1 MGLGIAIAGG
11 IICATVLAV
20 FSIVF
25 STSGQIYEINS
36 SRTSAADLQSVAF
49 QTNMTVSDLTA
60 ASGSQYVN
68 FTLTNTGNEKLW
80 NYKKFNVII
89 NYTADIL
96 GVPTQRVESI
106 TYTTNSDEI
115 SIDALSTSS
124 QTCIACTLSHTVAG
138 TNKLLIVGVSVSDNT
153 DVISITYS
161 GQSLTRIRF
170 DEVLSTDRRSEL
182 WYLVNPPSGT
192 ANVVVTLN
200 QVETVIIG
208 AISFTNVYQSSP
220 INANNGATDPTGV
233 THPSVSLT
241 TTVDN
246 ALIVDVVSTV
256 QGSMTSSTSQIE
268 RWDLIRAQLAGSGST
283 NQTTTANTYTMS
295 WTNNGGLD
303 QWAMSAAAI
312 RPADPACGPGGTIAT
327 NNWLL
332 NSISNDYTDPNIV
345 NTNEGALICTKLRY
359 PVYTNGGVKVTVSTD
374 NGYTK
379 SSSTTAT

>member
-36 SRTSAADLQSVAF
+36 SRTSAADLQSVVF
-49 QTNMTVSDLTA
+49 QTDMTVSDLTA
-60 ASGSQYVN
+60 QSGSQFVN

-80 NYKKFNVII
+80 NYEKFDVIV
-89 NYTADIL
+89 NYTADVL
-96 GVPTQRVESI
+96 GFPTQRIESI
-106 TYTTNSDEI
+106 TYTTNSDDI
-115 SIDALSTSS
+115 SIEAVSSNS
-124 QTCIACTLSHTVAG
+124 QTCISCTLSHTVAG
-138 TNKLLIVGVSVSDNT
+138 TNKLLVVG
-153 DVISITYS
+153 ISISDDTAVSSMTYS
-161 GQSLTRIRF
+161 GQSLTLIRF

-182 WYLVNPPSGT
+182 WYLVDPPSGT
-192 ANVVVTLN
+192 ADVVVTLD
-200 QVETVIIG
+200 QVERAIIG
-208 AISFTNVYQSSP
+208 AISFTNVDQSNP
-220 INANNGATDPTGV
+220 INVDNGAIDSVGA

-246 ALIVDVVSTV
+246 TLIVDVVSTV
-256 QGSMTSSTSQIE
+256 QGSMTPSTSQTE
-268 RWDLIRAQLAGSGST
+268 RWDLVRAQLAGSGST

-295 WTNNGGLD
+295 WTNEGGLD

-312 RPADPACGPGGTIAT
+312 RPADPACGPDGTIAT

-332 NSISNDYTDPNIV
+332 NSISNDYADPNLV
-345 NTNEGALICTKLRY
+345 NTNESALICTSLAY
-359 PVYTNGGVKVTVSTD
+359 PVYANGDVKVTVSTD